1 MVHVRGGVHCTR
13 NWSSPSRQQ
22 LPEAAAAAS
31 ARGRAREGAR
41 ARGDRERSL
50 PAAARI
56 ILSLLASLL
65 YTFAEADC
73 LIRRTDDSILL
84 CYYFVDA
91 AFYRVLK

>member
-1 MVHVRGGVHCTR
+1 MELAV
-13 NWSSPSRQQ
+13 
-22 LPEAAAAAS
+22 EAAAP
-31 ARGRAREGAR
+31 GGGGGGGGEREGAR